1 MNCDEASILM
11 HALIDGELDAGHA
24 RELEMHIATCPSCA
38 ARLREFHELRKMMTP
53 ASLRYTAPASL
64 RASIEGKL
72 PARAAG
78 ANRRSVIKGFAAGAT
93 LSAIAA
99 SGVLVMVMR
108 TDDQRRIV
116 GEVVSAHL
124 RSLQAQHLTD
134 VVSTDQHTVKPWFNG
149 RLDVA
154 PPVADLTAQGFTL
167 LGGRLDYVDAKPVA
181 AIVYRRRVHI
191 INLICAPAPGSAN
204 RAATVESL
212 HGFNVR
218 RWSENGLNL
227 WAVSDI
233 NTDELMEFGEKFEA
247 ALKQ

>member
-24 RELEMHIATCPSCA
+24 RELETHIATCATCA

-53 ASLRYTAPASL
+53 VGLRFAAPADL

-72 PARAAG
+72 PAPPAA
-78 ANRRSVIKGFAAGAT
+78 ASRRSIIKGFAAGAT
-93 LSAIAA
+93 LSALAA
-99 SGVLVMVMR
+99 SGLLVMVMR
-108 TDDQRRIV
+108 TDDQKRIV

-154 PPVADLTAQGFTL
+154 PPVA
-167 LGGRLDYVDAKPVA
+167 

-191 INLICAPAPGSAN
+191 INLFCAPAPGSAN
-204 RAATVESL
+204 SKATMESL

-233 NTDELMEFGEKFEA
+233 NADELMEFGEKFEA

>member
-24 RELEMHIATCPSCA
+24 RELELHIASCAGCA
-38 ARLREFHELRKMMTP
+38 ARLCEFHELRKMMTP
-53 ASLRYTAPASL
+53 AGLHLSAPASL

-72 PARAAG
+72 PK
-78 ANRRSVIKGFAAGAT
+78 SVA
-93 LSAIAA
+93 AA
-99 SGVLVMVMR
+99 SGLLVMVMR
-108 TDDQRRIV
+108 TDDQKRIL

-124 RSLQAQHLTD
+124 RSLQAQHLID
-134 VVSTDQHTVKPWFNG
+134 VQSTDQHTVKPWFNG

-154 PPVADLTAQGFTL
+154 PPVADPTAQGFTL
-167 LGGRLDYVDAKPVA
+167 LGGRLDYVDAKRVA

-191 INLICAPAPGSAN
+191 INLFCAPAPGSGD
-204 RAATVESL
+204 RAATMESL
-212 HGFNVR
+212 QGFNVR
-218 RWSENGLNL
+218 RWRENGINL

-233 NTDELMEFGEKFEA
+233 NADELAEFGENFQA